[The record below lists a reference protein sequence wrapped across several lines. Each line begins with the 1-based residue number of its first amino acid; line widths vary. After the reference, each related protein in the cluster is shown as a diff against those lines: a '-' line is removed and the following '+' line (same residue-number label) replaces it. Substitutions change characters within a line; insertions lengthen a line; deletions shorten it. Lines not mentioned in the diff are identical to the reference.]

1 MTTIL
6 PGAEPFFFE
15 GSTTG
20 CLVSHGFTG
29 TTQSMRFLGEYLA
42 RQGGL
47 TVSGPRLT
55 GHGTAP
61 EDMAQSTAEQ
71 WIRDPERHTRF
82 LPTLLEFAAIT
93 AATPKMIP
101 SAVYTERNR
110 WTRMPFIPIR
120 TLSSKFTS
128 SAPGRPRSPRPAAW
142 GRCPEGCRCECRSSL
157 RLIRCW

>member
-15 GSTTG
+15 GSRTG

-61 EDMAQSTAEQ
+61 DDMARSTAEQ
-71 WIRDPERHTRF
+71 WIRDLEAAMNTLRERCDK
-82 LPTLLEFAAIT
+82 TL
-93 AATPKMIP
+93 K
-101 SAVYTERNR
+101 
-110 WTRMPFIPIR
+110 FIQ
-120 TLSSKFTS
+120 
-128 SAPGRPRSPRPAAW
+128 AHV
-142 GRCPEGCRCECRSSL
+142 
-157 RLIRCW
+157 